1 MALPGDTLQ
10 QFKRASTATLTTQL
24 FKRGLRNVYLQ
35 GVHRMSKSADNLVG
49 EAFTLRYIPARED
62 LDHVGVFEDPE
73 HPQRKAIEVVPPG
86 QVLVMDCRRDTRA
99 ASGGSI
105 LLTRLQVRGAAGV
118 VTDGGLRDSDTIAGM
133 DYPVFGAGPSAPLN
147 LAIHHAVDMNVP
159 IGCGGVAVFPGD
171 IVVGD
176 AEGVV
181 IVPAHLAVEVARD
194 AAEQE
199 RLEVFVL
206 QEVAGGR
213 PLRGTYPPNADTV
226 ARYRLWRD
234 EQDKNEKP

>member
-1 MALPGDTLQ
+1 MNLSDKTRKQLA
-10 QFKRASTATLTTQL
+10 ACSSATLSTQL
-24 FKRGLRNVYLQ
+24 FKRGLRNQVLQ
-35 GVHRMSKSADNLVG
+35 GVGRLTPKASTMVG
-49 EAFTLRYIPARED
+49 GAYTLRNIPARED
-62 LDHVGVFEDPE
+62 IDHIGVYDNPE

-105 LLTRLQVRGAAGV
+105 LLTRLQVRGVAGV
-118 VTDGGLRDSDTIAGM
+118 VTDGGLRDSDTIARM
-133 DYPVFGAGPSAPLN
+133 DFPVFGAGPSAPLN
-147 LAIHHAVDMNVP
+147 LAVHHAVDLNVP

-194 AAEQE
+194 ASEQE
-199 RLEVFVL
+199 RLEAFVL

-213 PLRGTYPPNADTV
+213 PLPGTYPPNAETL
-226 ARYRLWRD
+226 ARYRQWR
-234 EQDKNEKP
+234 EQHDKE